1 MARKLMTFVPSL
13 GFYNQA
19 IGAPSMKAA
28 LEDVR
33 APTESLSPR
42 RRQADPDGPD
52 IVSATMAAPATPFV
66 RANDMFDLPSGSGFS
81 ECRDVASGLG
91 PVRRRLSATRRTF
104 AVFDHDRFRPEYD
117 IAEHMP
123 VRRFD
128 GMADGEVRIAPVAPE
143 DFVPRGDVP
152 GLFFRVRGYDG
163 HLAAR
168 PTKVGTRRQSEQRCR
183 LADVDVLCQT

>member
-19 IGAPSMKAA
+19 IAAPSMKAA
-28 LEDVR
+28 LED
-33 APTESLSPR
+33 
-42 RRQADPDGPD
+42 
-52 IVSATMAAPATPFV
+52 
-66 RANDMFDLPSGSGFS
+66 
-81 ECRDVASGLG
+81 
-91 PVRRRLSATRRTF
+91 
-104 AVFDHDRFRPEYD
+104 AVFDHDRFGPEYD

-168 PTKVGTRRQSEQRCR
+168 PTKVG
-183 LADVDVLCQT
+183 